1 MKETKKMWIYLI
13 DIVIGAMLAFVGWVN
28 IKNEYYSSLLFATGF
43 ALAFSA
49 AVQIIR
55 LIYWNS
61 PKHVEEYEA
70 KKQEAHIDAVD
81 ERKRHIREK
90 AGYITYQFMAIAL
103 MIIMIILAL
112 LHVEAWIIGMLF
124 LLFCLQCSVWII
136 VFRRLE
142 KRM

>member
-1 MKETKKMWIYLI
+1 MKETKKMWIFMI
-13 DIVIGAMLAFVGWVN
+13 DIVIGAMLAYVGWFN

-61 PKHVEEYEA
+61 PKHAEQYEA

-81 ERKRHIREK
+81 ERKQHIREK
-90 AGYITYQFMAIAL
+90 AGYATYR
-103 MIIMIILAL
+103 IMTISLFILTAVL
-112 LHVEAWIIGMLF
+112 GWLHVE
-124 LLFCLQCSVWII
+124 VWIMGMVLAIFLFQCI
-136 VFRRLE
+136 VWTVVFHRLE

>member
-1 MKETKKMWIYLI
+1 MKETKKMWIFLL
-13 DIVIGAMLAFVGWVN
+13 DIVIGALLAFVGWVN

-61 PKHVEEYEA
+61 PKHVKEYEA

-81 ERKRHIREK
+81 ERKRYIREK
-90 AGYITYQFMAIAL
+90 AGYVTYQIMTISLLIFMT
-103 MIIMIILAL
+103 ILAW
-112 LHVEAWIIGMLF
+112 LHVE
-124 LLFCLQCSVWII
+124 VWIMGMILAIFLFQCIVWTI
-136 VFRRLE
+136 VFHRLE

>member
-1 MKETKKMWIYLI
+1 MKEVKKMWIFLL
-13 DIVIGAMLAFVGWVN
+13 DIVIGALLAFVGWVN

-61 PKHVEEYEA
+61 PKHVKEYEA

-90 AGYITYQFMAIAL
+90 AGYVTYQIMTISLLIL
-103 MIIMIILAL
+103 MTILAW
-112 LHVEAWIIGMLF
+112 LHVE
-124 LLFCLQCSVWII
+124 VWIMGMVLAIFLFQCAVWTI
-136 VFRRLE
+136 VFHRME

>member
-1 MKETKKMWIYLI
+1 MKEVKKMWIFLL
-13 DIVIGAMLAFVGWVN
+13 DIVIGALLAFVGWVN

-61 PKHVEEYEA
+61 PKHVKEYEE

-90 AGYITYQFMAIAL
+90 AGYVTYQIMTISLLIL
-103 MIIMIILAL
+103 MTILAW
-112 LHVEAWIIGMLF
+112 LHVEVRIMGMILAIFLF
-124 LLFCLQCSVWII
+124 QCAVWTI
-136 VFRRLE
+136 VFHRLE

>member
-1 MKETKKMWIYLI
+1 MKETKKMWIFLFY
-13 DIVIGAMLAFVGWVN
+13 IVIGTMLAVVGWVN
-28 IKNEYYSSLLFATGF
+28 IKNEYYSSLLFAMGF
-43 ALAFSA
+43 GISFSA
-49 AVQIIR
+49 VVQIIR

-61 PKHVEEYEA
+61 PKHEQEYEA
-70 KKQEAHIDAVD
+70 RKQEAHIDAVD

-124 LLFCLQCSVWII
+124 LLFCLQCTVWTI

>member
-1 MKETKKMWIYLI
+1 MKETKKMWIFLL

-70 KKQEAHIDAVD
+70 KKQEAHINAVD

-90 AGYITYQFMAIAL
+90 AGYVTYQIMTFALLILIA
-103 MIIMIILAL
+103 ILAW
-112 LHVEAWIIGMLF
+112 LHVEFWVMGMVLAIF
-124 LLFCLQCSVWII
+124 LSQCTVWTI

>member
-1 MKETKKMWIYLI
+1 MKEVKKMWIFLL
-13 DIVIGAMLAFVGWVN
+13 DIVIGALLAFVGWVN

-61 PKHVEEYEA
+61 PKHMKEYEE

-90 AGYITYQFMAIAL
+90 AGYVTYQIMTISLLIFMT
-103 MIIMIILAL
+103 ILAW
-112 LHVEAWIIGMLF
+112 LHVEVRIMGMILAIFLF
-124 LLFCLQCSVWII
+124 QCIVWTIT
-136 VFRRLE
+136 FHRLE

>member
-1 MKETKKMWIYLI
+1 MKETKKMWIFLL
-13 DIVIGAMLAFVGWVN
+13 DIVIGALLAFVGWVN

-61 PKHVEEYEA
+61 PKHVKEYEA
-70 KKQEAHIDAVD
+70 KKQQAHIDAVD
-81 ERKRHIREK
+81 ERKRYIREK
-90 AGYITYQFMAIAL
+90 AGYVTYQIMTISLLIFMT
-103 MIIMIILAL
+103 ILAW
-112 LHVEAWIIGMLF
+112 LHVEVRIMGMILAIFLF
-124 LLFCLQCSVWII
+124 QCAVWTI
-136 VFRRLE
+136 VFHRLE

>member
-1 MKETKKMWIYLI
+1 MKETKKMWIFLI
-13 DIVIGAMLAFVGWVN
+13 DIVIGALLAFVGWVN

-49 AVQIIR
+49 IAQIVR

-61 PKHVEEYEA
+61 PKHEQEYEA
-70 KKQEAHIDAVD
+70 RKQEAHINAVD

-90 AGYITYQFMAIAL
+90 AGYVTYQIMTVAL
-103 MIIMIILAL
+103 WLLIIILAW
-112 LHVEAWIIGMLF
+112 LHVE
-124 LLFCLQCSVWII
+124 VWIMGMILSIFLFQCI
-136 VFRRLE
+136 VWTIAFRRLE